1 MHIEKQFR
9 VAHDFANSQ
18 TGAGI
23 EEGDPHS
30 FDEAIVKKCVHY
42 FDLLEIMGF
51 RSGAKPMATMD
62 EDLESTCGSSKLMES
77 VAKLDDLIGVES
89 VEVDEAST
97 TSAFTR
103 DVSPNKK
110 QKHTVPSS
118 VSVATSRRGN
128 KVKNVICLLDEETNV
143 GMTALVNARTALA
156 K

>member
-1 MHIEKQFR
+1 MEKQFR
-9 VAHDFANSQ
+9 VAHNFANSQ

-51 RSGAKPMATMD
+51 RSGAKPMATTD

-89 VEVDEAST
+89 VEVDESST
-97 TSAFTR
+97 TSAFTL
-103 DVSPNKK
+103 SPNKK

-128 KVKNVICLLDEETNV
+128 KVKT
-143 GMTALVNARTALA
+143 
-156 K
+156 